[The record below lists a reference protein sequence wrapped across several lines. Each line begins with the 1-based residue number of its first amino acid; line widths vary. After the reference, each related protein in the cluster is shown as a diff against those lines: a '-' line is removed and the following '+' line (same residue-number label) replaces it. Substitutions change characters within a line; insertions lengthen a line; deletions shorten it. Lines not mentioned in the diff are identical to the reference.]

1 MSSPVASRKKSKIL
15 FLVLGLLLGLTLL
28 VVFAPLLFGG
38 LVARRVESEFAQRFE
53 GQMKLGELHLAWRE
67 RQSLA
72 DARLLDP
79 QGDAVG
85 KLSVELPSL
94 LELLQ
99 SDGVRLGR
107 ITAQLEARLV
117 ADDAGI
123 TNLQR
128 ALQPRKPAPTHPE
141 PEAKSDSPSP
151 AKPFDPQQ
159 LELEFILQA
168 PSIAWSD
175 ANTRIAGADFE
186 IREFWLRVRAEP
198 GKALDLELRGS
209 VSGGGALQGRV
220 QIDGLRSDLGQPFAR
235 ALADLDIRGLSS
247 GLIDGIAQTSGEI
260 PALLGPAL
268 DLSLH
273 LESQGLDS
281 GRARIGLASDRAQ
294 LNLEA
299 SLRERVLK
307 LEGERGAELSLR
319 VPIER
324 VQTLLPSGYL
334 VQSAD
339 PLLRVQLRLPKLEM
353 RLDFPQEPSLTAW
366 AGVAAAMQMQAQLS
380 IPGPLSVQTPQLAP
394 ANLQVLARDLMA
406 RLVLQPGQPAEA
418 SLAML
423 LDTGLAGTLRT
434 QVRAPQLFESIQAG
448 REPQLEAS
456 LSCTDLST
464 ALVDA
469 VTGREGLLSEAI
481 GRGIDLDLKLSEA
494 SPESARV
501 NLSVRSAQL
510 DLNLRGLWTPTRFVA
525 GGDDGAELVFSPEPR
540 WWMQHLPA
548 QLGAAALEVRQPRL
562 KLKARSVELPLDFS
576 DWKAVESGLSAALE
590 LDLPVLEWIGGQA
603 TLRLQQPTFQVS
615 VARGGGI
622 AAKLESKL
630 AQPEVGRVDVLLES
644 GPWSAL
650 MRGEIPPV
658 TLDLRLDDLNPAVI
672 QVLAGLDQALDRRL
686 GERADVQMRATG
698 LSEQGGE
705 LRMSLKSPKWNLD
718 LQARGEQ
725 RSFLGEVTLEGALAQ
740 ADLDAELARFAP
752 ADLKLTRRDDA
763 PLRLHAGKVRFRLP
777 AREQF
782 GDSQAWL
789 GELALDARLSLPAM
803 AIAHPALEESGLKIA
818 AQAIEVETSWKE
830 QQAQIR
836 IGAECVEESRQLEA
850 LLGTRLNIA
859 VQGEGNPAE
868 PRLRLRVDSERLALA
883 MEAGRTADQ
892 LALIGKGLE
901 LDWKPDAARCAAEL
915 RSLLPEGIL
924 LTPLVPDAFT
934 LTVRTQELSLSLPE
948 EGGNWLAGLRGRVR
962 ATLPSLS
969 LRLAGPE
976 SAPLEIARADLD
988 ADLAGNCH
996 LDAQLGA
1003 DASGSLRLDL
1013 ASRAPLDAVLRDMG
1027 PVQIALD
1034 ARGVPLAAIDAL
1046 VDPHGMLTEMLGPRV
1061 DLEIRSE
1068 NWSAA
1073 SGELKGRIR
1082 SDRFAVDLEG
1092 SVGTGGVRVTKPGGL
1107 TASFGLGPLS
1117 SENLLGGVLPMVCAI
1132 TKPAESAPARLEVQS
1147 LALPADGDLSKLDAE
1162 LTLEL
1167 GDIQYSWLPGL
1178 ADALGSAATPERTRL
1193 KSFPIRIQQ
1202 GVVRYE
1208 KLPLKLG
1215 GREVLFSGSYQLA
1228 DNKLAL
1234 SFGVPLEIL
1243 GRKVSKELEKARD
1256 FLDPKLIV
1264 PLEIRG
1270 TPTSPKLSLGK
1281 GFIESVVKKA
1291 LEKQLQKGLESLFS
1305 DDEEKPKKP

>member
-406 RLVLQPGQPAEA
+406 RLVLQPG
-418 SLAML
+418 
-423 LDTGLAGTLRT
+423 
-434 QVRAPQLFESIQAG
+434 
-448 REPQLEAS
+448 
-456 LSCTDLST
+456 
-464 ALVDA
+464 
-469 VTGREGLLSEAI
+469 
-481 GRGIDLDLKLSEA
+481 
-494 SPESARV
+494 
-501 NLSVRSAQL
+501 
-510 DLNLRGLWTPTRFVA
+510 
-525 GGDDGAELVFSPEPR
+525 
-540 WWMQHLPA
+540 
-548 QLGAAALEVRQPRL
+548 
-562 KLKARSVELPLDFS
+562 
-576 DWKAVESGLSAALE
+576 
-590 LDLPVLEWIGGQA
+590 
-603 TLRLQQPTFQVS
+603 
-615 VARGGGI
+615 
-622 AAKLESKL
+622 
-630 AQPEVGRVDVLLES
+630 
-644 GPWSAL
+644 
-650 MRGEIPPV
+650 
-658 TLDLRLDDLNPAVI
+658 
-672 QVLAGLDQALDRRL
+672 
-686 GERADVQMRATG
+686 
-698 LSEQGGE
+698 
-705 LRMSLKSPKWNLD
+705 
-718 LQARGEQ
+718 
-725 RSFLGEVTLEGALAQ
+725 
-740 ADLDAELARFAP
+740 
-752 ADLKLTRRDDA
+752 
-763 PLRLHAGKVRFRLP
+763 
-777 AREQF
+777 
-782 GDSQAWL
+782 
-789 GELALDARLSLPAM
+789 
-803 AIAHPALEESGLKIA
+803 
-818 AQAIEVETSWKE
+818 
-830 QQAQIR
+830 
-836 IGAECVEESRQLEA
+836 
-850 LLGTRLNIA
+850 
-859 VQGEGNPAE
+859 
-868 PRLRLRVDSERLALA
+868 
-883 MEAGRTADQ
+883 
-892 LALIGKGLE
+892 
-901 LDWKPDAARCAAEL
+901 
-915 RSLLPEGIL
+915 
-924 LTPLVPDAFT
+924 
-934 LTVRTQELSLSLPE
+934 
-948 EGGNWLAGLRGRVR
+948 
-962 ATLPSLS
+962 
-969 LRLAGPE
+969 
-976 SAPLEIARADLD
+976 
-988 ADLAGNCH
+988 
-996 LDAQLGA
+996 
-1003 DASGSLRLDL
+1003 
-1013 ASRAPLDAVLRDMG
+1013 
-1027 PVQIALD
+1027 
-1034 ARGVPLAAIDAL
+1034 
-1046 VDPHGMLTEMLGPRV
+1046 
-1061 DLEIRSE
+1061 
-1068 NWSAA
+1068 
-1073 SGELKGRIR
+1073 
-1082 SDRFAVDLEG
+1082 
-1092 SVGTGGVRVTKPGGL
+1092 
-1107 TASFGLGPLS
+1107 
-1117 SENLLGGVLPMVCAI
+1117 
-1132 TKPAESAPARLEVQS
+1132 
-1147 LALPADGDLSKLDAE
+1147 
-1162 LTLEL
+1162 
-1167 GDIQYSWLPGL
+1167 
-1178 ADALGSAATPERTRL
+1178 
-1193 KSFPIRIQQ
+1193 
-1202 GVVRYE
+1202 
-1208 KLPLKLG
+1208 
-1215 GREVLFSGSYQLA
+1215 
-1228 DNKLAL
+1228 
-1234 SFGVPLEIL
+1234 
-1243 GRKVSKELEKARD
+1243 
-1256 FLDPKLIV
+1256 
-1264 PLEIRG
+1264 
-1270 TPTSPKLSLGK
+1270 
-1281 GFIESVVKKA
+1281 
-1291 LEKQLQKGLESLFS
+1291 
-1305 DDEEKPKKP
+1305 